1 MKTTDKM
8 NDAERIA
15 AWSTVND
22 PLEALQEIAAHQ
34 QFMSDD
40 PYYRD
45 LNTALWEMVERVLS
59 AKPQSTAPPQPDK
72 PIRLIPFHRD
82 VLQQLFEDEKRGF
95 YSSLRTI
102 AVNLQSEHNK
112 VRLACRALKRKG
124 LSKQVSWFD
133 QDDGSICGS
142 GYGITPAGIAYGE
155 KQGWKGG
162 DA

>member
-1 MKTTDKM
+1 MKTNDKM

-15 AWSTVND
+15 TWSTVTD

-59 AKPQSTAPPQPDK
+59 GKPQSTAPPPDK
-72 PIRLIPFHRD
+72 AIRLIPFHQD
-82 VLQQLFEDEKRGF
+82 VLQHLFEDDRAEVG
-95 YSSLRTI
+95 SSFHNMAI
-102 AVNLQSEHNK
+102 NLQADKNK

-124 LSKQVSWFD
+124 LAKQVPFH
-133 QDDGSICGS
+133 DDEGYIRGS

-155 KQGWKGG
+155 ARGWKG
-162 DA
+162 DE